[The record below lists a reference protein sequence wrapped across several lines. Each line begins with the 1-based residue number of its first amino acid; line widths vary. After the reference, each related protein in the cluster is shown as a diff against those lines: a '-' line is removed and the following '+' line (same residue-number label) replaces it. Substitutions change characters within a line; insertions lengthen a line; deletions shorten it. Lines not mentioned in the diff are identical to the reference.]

1 MPTAYENIREQAELR
16 ADKVALISEEDGT
29 RTYAELARNACAL
42 AHAFVNELGLA
53 PGDRA
58 ASWMWNRPEWAEFNL
73 ACSGS
78 GVSHVPANP
87 QWSDAELGFVL
98 EHAGARLIACDA
110 EGTSRAM
117 GLKERVP
124 TLEHVVVTSGPVPDG
139 AIALESLLGAGP
151 PDPGAKLPEIPSDI
165 PGQLMYTSGTSTG
178 RAKAVR
184 FSRDLSTFI
193 VDYKEMFDLNPD
205 DRGIFVTPLFHGNG
219 MGALSSA
226 LMYGASVVFQRRF
239 SASRFWAL
247 VEKTQPTYF
256 YTLGPIA
263 QILMGLPSS
272 PEERSHRLRVMIAL
286 GAGPSLPAMEERFR
300 VPVIDWYGMTEAGS
314 GTYTRLDEERRPG
327 SAGRP
332 FDPTQMKILRE
343 DGSVADPGEV
353 GEVCFDE
360 TRIHFRGY
368 VNDDEATAAVM
379 RDGWFHTGDLGYF
392 DDDGYFF
399 FVDRLKD
406 IVRRGG
412 ENVSGMEVESV
423 LLQHP
428 GVAEVA
434 VLGRPD
440 PILGERIVAFVVPAM
455 GAKPPSLEDLRKFGE
470 TSLATFKL
478 PEEVH
483 TSEGLPRTAT
493 GKVQKF
499 ALRKLLPDASQP
511 KV

>member
-1 MPTAYENIREQAELR
+1 MPTAFENIREQAELR
-16 ADKVALISEEDGT
+16 PDKTALISEEGGT
-29 RTYAELARNACAL
+29 RTYAELAQRSAIL
-42 AHAFVNELGLA
+42 AHAMIAELGLRV
-53 PGDRA
+53 GDRA
-58 ASWMWNRPEWAEFNL
+58 CVWTWNCPEWAEFNL
-73 ACSGS
+73 ACAGS
-78 GVSHVPANP
+78 GVSNIPANP
-87 QWSDAELGFVL
+87 LWSDAELEFVL
-98 EHAGARLIACDA
+98 RHSGARLLLCEP
-110 EGTSRAM
+110 EGVSRAM
-117 GLKERVP
+117 QLRERVES
-124 TLEHVVVTSGPVPDG
+124 LEHVVVAGGPLPSG
-139 AIALESLLGAGP
+139 AIGLDALLVAGP
-151 PDPGAKLPEIPSDI
+151 GDPVARLPEVPADI

-178 RAKAVR
+178 RSKAVR
-184 FSRDLSTFI
+184 FARDLSTFT
-193 VDYKEMFDLNPD
+193 VNYREMFNLGPD

-226 LMYGASVVFQRRF
+226 LMHGASAVFQRRF
-239 SASRFWAL
+239 SASRFWSL

-263 QILMGLPSS
+263 QILMGLPPS
-272 PEERSHRLRVMIAL
+272 PAEQSHRLRVMIAL
-286 GAGPSLPAMEERFR
+286 GAGPSLSAMEERFR

-332 FDPTQMKILRE
+332 FDPTVMKILRE
-343 DGSVADPGEV
+343 DGSVAAPGEV
-353 GEVCFDE
+353 GEVCFDQ

-368 VNDDEATAAVM
+368 VDDDEATAAVM
-379 RDGWFHTGDLGYF
+379 RGGYFHTGDLGYF

-423 LLQHP
+423 LMQHP
-428 GVAEVA
+428 DVAEIA

-440 PILGERIVAFVVPAM
+440 PVLGERIVAFVVPVP
-455 GAKPPSLEDLRKFGE
+455 GAEVPTVEALREFGAG
-470 TSLATFKL
+470 SLATFKL

-483 TSEGLPRTAT
+483 TSDGLPRTAT

-499 ALRKLLPDASQP
+499 ALRKRLET
-511 KV
+511 

>member
-1 MPTAYENIREQAELR
+1 
-16 ADKVALISEEDGT
+16 
-29 RTYAELARNACAL
+29 
-42 AHAFVNELGLA
+42 
-53 PGDRA
+53 
-58 ASWMWNRPEWAEFNL
+58 
-73 ACSGS
+73 
-78 GVSHVPANP
+78 
-87 QWSDAELGFVL
+87 
-98 EHAGARLIACDA
+98 
-110 EGTSRAM
+110 
-117 GLKERVP
+117 
-124 TLEHVVVTSGPVPDG
+124 
-139 AIALESLLGAGP
+139 
-151 PDPGAKLPEIPSDI
+151 
-165 PGQLMYTSGTSTG
+165 
-178 RAKAVR
+178 
-184 FSRDLSTFI
+184 
-193 VDYKEMFDLNPD
+193 
-205 DRGIFVTPLFHGNG
+205 
-219 MGALSSA
+219 
-226 LMYGASVVFQRRF
+226 
-239 SASRFWAL
+239 
-247 VEKTQPTYF
+247 
-256 YTLGPIA
+256 
-263 QILMGLPSS
+263 
-272 PEERSHRLRVMIAL
+272 
-286 GAGPSLPAMEERFR
+286 
-300 VPVIDWYGMTEAGS
+300 
-314 GTYTRLDEERRPG
+314 
-327 SAGRP
+327 
-332 FDPTQMKILRE
+332 MKN
-343 DGSVADPGEV
+343 
-353 GEVCFDE
+353 E

-455 GAKPPSLEDLRKFGE
+455 GATAPSLEDLRKFGE